1 MLLLISVT
9 LTVGVSL
16 GAPAQEITCD
26 RPFILN
32 GNYIPEKTKYTLT
45 DIIIYH
51 CKEGFYPATKRM
63 IARCTNTGWE
73 PRPRCTLLQV
83 KPCEFPKIKHGHLH
97 TADRENTVPVGKWY
111 DYSCNDN
118 FVTHSGSFWGRI
130 TCTREGWS
138 PAVPCRKTCSKSDL
152 EIPNGFI
159 SESDPTYPVQKQ
171 VQYKCKQGY
180 VTADGQTTGLI
191 TCQQSGWSA
200 QPTCIKYCGM
210 PVFENATAVITGA
223 RFRVND
229 TLDYKCLDG
238 YENQDGKSTASMVCG
253 ENGWTHL
260 PKCYKS
266 TDMCGRPPS
275 ISNGDITSFLLAV
288 YPPGSRIE
296 YQCQAYY
303 QLRGSKYVTC
313 NEGTWSE
320 PPKCMVQP
328 CAFPEIKHGSLHN
341 ENRYKPYFPAA
352 VGKWYYYS
360 CNDNFV
366 THSRSFWDHI
376 TCTREGWSPAVP
388 CRRRCLF
395 RYVVHG
401 YTPSSEEYHKDYF
414 QGDTVRVECHPG
426 YSLPNEQ
433 TSMTCTENGWSPP
446 PTCIPVKTCSKS
458 DLEIPNGFIS
468 ESDLTY
474 PVENQVEYK
483 CKQGYG
489 TADGHTTGSITCQ
502 QNGWST
508 QPTCN
513 KYCGMPVFENA
524 TAVITG
530 ARFRVNDTLDYK
542 CLDGYE
548 NQDGK
553 STASMVCGEDG
564 WTHLPTC
571 YKSTDMCG
579 RPPSISN
586 GDITSFLLAVYPPGS
601 RIEYQC
607 QAYYQLRGSKYV
619 TCNEGTWSEPPKCM
633 DPCVISEQSMNKN
646 NIQLKG
652 KEDKTYYA
660 KTGDLIEFVCKSGHT
675 AATSQ
680 QTFQAVCQEGV
691 VEYPR
696 CE

>member
-16 GAPAQEITCD
+16 GAPAQ
-26 RPFILN
+26 
-32 GNYIPEKTKYTLT
+32 
-45 DIIIYH
+45 
-51 CKEGFYPATKRM
+51 
-63 IARCTNTGWE
+63 
-73 PRPRCTLLQV
+73 
-83 KPCEFPKIKHGHLH
+83 
-97 TADRENTVPVGKWY
+97 
-111 DYSCNDN
+111 
-118 FVTHSGSFWGRI
+118 
-130 TCTREGWS
+130 
-138 PAVPCRKTCSKSDL
+138 
-152 EIPNGFI
+152 
-159 SESDPTYPVQKQ
+159 
-171 VQYKCKQGY
+171 
-180 VTADGQTTGLI
+180 
-191 TCQQSGWSA
+191 
-200 QPTCIKYCGM
+200 
-210 PVFENATAVITGA
+210 
-223 RFRVND
+223 
-229 TLDYKCLDG
+229 
-238 YENQDGKSTASMVCG
+238 
-253 ENGWTHL
+253 
-260 PKCYKS
+260 
-266 TDMCGRPPS
+266 
-275 ISNGDITSFLLAV
+275 
-288 YPPGSRIE
+288 
-296 YQCQAYY
+296 
-303 QLRGSKYVTC
+303 
-313 NEGTWSE
+313 
-320 PPKCMVQP
+320 VQP

-446 PTCIPVKTCSKS
+446 PTCIPV
-458 DLEIPNGFIS
+458 
-468 ESDLTY
+468 
-474 PVENQVEYK
+474 
-483 CKQGYG
+483 
-489 TADGHTTGSITCQ
+489 
-502 QNGWST
+502 
-508 QPTCN
+508 